1 MVRLIPFFV
10 FSEHRI
16 QDGQQL
22 AHTGNQRHFFG
33 FSCCNQPHV
42 KRFYHWIEAG
52 CYECSHIKRAPHS
65 RPTTKDGSSAS
76 HGARV
81 PIDWGYS
88 HENANFSSREP
99 TQLRNLCQQCGH
111 GHSADALNAT
121 QPLRKL
127 FEVVADV
134 GVHVLIDPRKFIF
147 QRFDDDINAFS
158 ALLMSQI
165 QPVSFSNQHC
175 NQLPSANYHGIEN
188 LTFSIRQSPNKAA
201 SFRMAINNLGHL
213 RKCSRINTVSL

>member
-1 MVRLIPFFV
+1 MVRRIPFFV
-10 FSEHRI
+10 LSEHRI

-52 CYECSHIKRAPHS
+52 CYECSHVKRAPHS
-65 RPTTKDGSSAS
+65 RPTTKNGSSAS

-81 PIDWGYS
+81 PIDWCYS
-88 HENANFSSREP
+88 HESANFSSREP

-127 FEVVADV
+127 FEGLVEAPVAHKRAFNPRGNRAAYTSPNPIVVI
-134 GVHVLIDPRKFIF
+134 LTNF
-147 QRFDDDINAFS
+147 QDTRGNAT
-158 ALLMSQI
+158 
-165 QPVSFSNQHC
+165 V
-175 NQLPSANYHGIEN
+175 QLPPRCPAGRSRHKP
-188 LTFSIRQSPNKAA
+188 LTST
-201 SFRMAINNLGHL
+201 
-213 RKCSRINTVSL
+213 TVLPPGDD